1 MKKEIDSRKI
11 KEAIKNREPIVV
23 NYGKGY
29 ITQEE
34 IKEVTFWNS
43 EKNRYISE
51 TGQWSTDLL
60 QDIAKGEVPNVSIE
74 LIEDE

>member
-1 MKKEIDSRKI
+1 MKNIVDSKKI
-11 KEAIKNREPIVV
+11 KEAIDNHEPIVV

-51 TGQWSTDLL
+51 TGQWSTELL
-60 QDIAKGEVPNVSIE
+60 HDIARGNVPNVSIE
-74 LIEDE
+74 LMEDE

>member
-1 MKKEIDSRKI
+1 MKRLEDSRRI
-11 KEAIKNREPIVV
+11 KEAINNREPIII

-51 TGQWSTDLL
+51 TGQWSIDLL
-60 QDIAKGEVPNVSIE
+60 KDIANGEVPNVSIE
-74 LIEDE
+74 LMKDE

>member
-1 MKKEIDSRKI
+1 MKRLEDSRKI
-11 KEAIKNREPIVV
+11 KEAINNREPIVI

-51 TGQWSTDLL
+51 TGQWSIDLL
-60 QDIAKGEVPNVSIE
+60 NDIARGEVPNVSIE
-74 LIEDE
+74 LMEDE